1 MRPFVCSAALSAAI
15 CLSSRISSSL
25 AFTSVSS
32 LPLILPKKHDNSA
45 THSPSL
51 TTTTLT
57 TTTTT
62 TTTTATT
69 TRLHSSPL
77 FESESASDT
86 TKDDFEGFNPF
97 QPGSK
102 IRTKSGFGI
111 PNETQPT
118 STPGGQISPRQMRM
132 KELTTDLLARIS
144 SVEAV
149 EELLQENEEFL
160 LDQLNNLDAVLE
172 SDSVFTMEM
181 TREER
186 FVRYREVMIERIGS
200 ARAPVAKRALTL
212 LMEFVLRRE

>member
-1 MRPFVCSAALSAAI
+1 
-15 CLSSRISSSL
+15 
-25 AFTSVSS
+25 
-32 LPLILPKKHDNSA
+32 
-45 THSPSL
+45 
-51 TTTTLT
+51 
-57 TTTTT
+57 
-62 TTTTATT
+62 
-69 TRLHSSPL
+69 
-77 FESESASDT
+77 
-86 TKDDFEGFNPF
+86 
-97 QPGSK
+97 
-102 IRTKSGFGI
+102 
-111 PNETQPT
+111 
-118 STPGGQISPRQMRM
+118 MRM

-160 LDQLNNLDAVLE
+160 LDQLSNLDAVLE